1 MNMNMKSKN
10 NYKYSKINSIKS
22 VSLLFLLIF
31 FYLLFSINSV
41 FAIEPESEKLYQ
53 GIDVSGW
60 QGKINFE
67 AVKES
72 KIDIV
77 YIKSSEGTR
86 VDPYFYLNYNNALLN
101 GLKIGVYHFVDSKN
115 IQDVKSEAL
124 FFCNLIKDL
133 KIDCKIAMDF
143 ESFGTLSKKEIN
155 DIAYEFLT
163 VVKNE
168 LSKDII
174 IYSDLNNVI
183 NIWDEKISNEFDL
196 WLAYYNDYNLIDN
209 LNLNWDSWIGIQYTD
224 EGTIPGIRDLV
235 DRDYFTKEVFYDVGN
250 INPDDNNSNNN
261 EEGDIYVVDNKIQK
275 EYVVRRGNTLSFIA
289 KEFNTTVENI
299 VLENDIQNPNL
310 IYIGEKLKIIP
321 NYNDLDKDSSLS
333 KIYYKVKKG
342 DTLYSISKRYDVTV
356 EKLVRL
362 NNIINPNLI
371 FPNEILKIPN

>member
-1 MNMNMKSKN
+1 MNMKSKN
-10 NYKYSKINSIKS
+10 NYKYSKINCIKS
-22 VSLLFLLIF
+22 VSVLFLLIF
-31 FYLLFSINSV
+31 FNLLFSINSV
-41 FAIEPESEKLYQ
+41 FAIEPESKKLYQ

-124 FFCNLIKDL
+124 IFCNLIKDL
-133 KIDCKIAMDF
+133 KVDCKIAMDF

-250 INPDDNNSNNN
+250 INLDDNNSNNN

-275 EYVVRRGNTLSFIA
+275 EYVVRKGNTLSFIA